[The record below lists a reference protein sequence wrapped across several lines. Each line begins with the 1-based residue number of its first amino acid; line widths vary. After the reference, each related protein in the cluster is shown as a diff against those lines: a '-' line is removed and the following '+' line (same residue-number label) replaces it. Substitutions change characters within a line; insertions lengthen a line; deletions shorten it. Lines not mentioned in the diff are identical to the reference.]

1 MVKLRGA
8 SSAVGVMEPNPAI
21 VFCDHGFSC
30 LGCNRGRVCDHTK
43 YLQYLKDNIH
53 ESPEDVADL
62 LLASTE
68 PDTARSFP
76 SSSNNSVIPPTS
88 QLPIPFDLTESLQH
102 VLIDLPENR
111 LPVCPDTGALLLV
124 PPLPPVGSLHDKCSQ
139 CQSAWNIDDPLVNGW
154 KGGSIRLYTRKQW
167 YECNGKYHCCLLYSR
182 YHCL

>member
-8 SSAVGVMEPNPAI
+8 SSAVGVLEPNPAV

-68 PDTARSFP
+68 PDTAQSFP

-88 QLPIPFDLTESLQH
+88 QLLIPFDLTESLQH